1 MPAHNAAI
9 SETSIGFAGKPGAM
23 VRNISF
29 VAFLMLPADCEPVR
43 HYAAALALREAA

>member
-9 SETSIGFAGKPGAM
+9 PEKSIGFAGKPGAM

-29 VAFLMLPADCEPVR
+29 VASPMLPAGCEPIR
-43 HYAAALALREAA
+43 HYAAALVLREAA